1 MKLYRDTHGVIVGTQ
16 YEAKRMGKGWEQID
30 VPVDKQGLIDYLNA
44 IPREQTDRLPA
55 PQIEPTRDEIV
66 NSNTP
71 EMQVKA
77 RQLMQPSYTAQSV
90 ALDEQWDAL
99 PLPRKLDF
107 AALAMEDA
115 RNEIAKR

>member
-44 IPREQTDRLPA
+44 DHAVEVPANAERDAEFVERVATLP
-55 PQIEPTRDEIV
+55 E
-66 NSNTP
+66 
-71 EMQVKA
+71 
-77 RQLMQPSYTAQSV
+77 PSYTAQSV